1 MKKVLIVDDNPAIQ
15 EIVSELVSSA
25 GYIPITATGGKDCL
39 DKVASEQP
47 DLVLLDINMP
57 DMDGWTVLRKLKEVG
72 ATEKLKVMMLTATT
86 EIGTDIFGL
95 QDVVS
100 GYIRKPF
107 NNLELTERSEGGIG
121 DSLPDRHRAGSEEAE
136 RTVQDVLQDGPHSLA
151 AGRNGEGQAVRQAV

>member
-25 GYIPITATGGKDCL
+25 GYLPITATGGKDCL

-57 DMDGWTVLRKLKEVG
+57 DMDGWTVLRKLKEAG

-107 NNLELTERSEGGIG
+107 NNLELMDRLKAVLESPSQI
-121 DSLPDRHRAGSEEAE
+121 RHRARGQEAE
-136 RTVQDVLQDGPHSLA
+136 RLLQDALQGPAHAYPAS
-151 AGRNGEGQAVRQAV
+151 GNGEGEAFRQAV